1 MNFDFIFDP
10 EGHPGRRI
18 RNTIPTDE
26 KVRYCL
32 KCKRAWQKE
41 LNEKNKIVTIYLKD
55 FPTIG
60 KKREGC
66 IECKV

>member
-1 MNFDFIFDP
+1 MSFDFIFEPDQP
-10 EGHPGRRI
+10 TGRRI
-18 RNTIPTDE
+18 RSTIPTDE

-32 KCKRAWQKE
+32 KCKRAWQLE